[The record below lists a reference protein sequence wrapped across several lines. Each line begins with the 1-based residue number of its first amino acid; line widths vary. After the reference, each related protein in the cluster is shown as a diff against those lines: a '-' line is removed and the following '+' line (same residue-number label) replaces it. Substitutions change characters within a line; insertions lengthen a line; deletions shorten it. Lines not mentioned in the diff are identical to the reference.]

1 MKRLLQLGGTVGIIH
16 ACEDIFLMSLG
27 RWLDVP
33 LWLLYIVG
41 IAVSTILLTVIIDK
55 VTLKMQE

>member
-41 IAVSTILLTVIIDK
+41 IAVSTILLTVIIDR

>member
-1 MKRLLQLGGTVGIIH
+1 MSRLLRLGGTVGVIH

-27 RWLDVP
+27 RWLDAP

-41 IAVSTILLTVIIDK
+41 IAVSTILLTVIIDR
-55 VTLKMQE
+55 VTLKMQ

>member
-1 MKRLLQLGGTVGIIH
+1 MSRLLKLGSTVGIIH
-16 ACEDIFLMSLG
+16 AFEDIFLMSLG
-27 RWLDVP
+27 RWLEVS

>member
-16 ACEDIFLMSLG
+16 ACEDVFLMSLG

-41 IAVSTILLTVIIDK
+41 IAVSTILLTVIIDR
-55 VTLKMQE
+55 VTLKMQ